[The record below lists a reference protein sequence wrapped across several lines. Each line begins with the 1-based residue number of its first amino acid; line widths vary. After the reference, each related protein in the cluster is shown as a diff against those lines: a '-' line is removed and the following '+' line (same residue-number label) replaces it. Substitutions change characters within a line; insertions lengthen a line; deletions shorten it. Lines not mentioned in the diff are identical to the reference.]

1 MVETIIRAIEELKL
15 KIKNNVET
23 ITQNQSSI
31 QAMLKHKMNTD
42 YAGQFELISEQNRE
56 LLAQNNDLIN
66 VQLTL
71 VNFIGKYKDTAIL
84 CQDVPLIDIY
94 SVTDEQ
100 EVFALTIK
108 GKLNFNEEHPFYHS
122 PTFIEK
128 LIHFYLQKEEYEYC
142 EELNRLKASSD
153 QEN

>member
-15 KIKNNVET
+15 KIRNNVEA
-23 ITQNQSSI
+23 ITQNQNSI
-31 QAMLKHKMNTD
+31 QAMLKHKMNED

-71 VNFIGKYKDTAIL
+71 VNFLGKYKDTAIL
-84 CQDVPLIDIY
+84 RQDIPLVDIY

-108 GKLNFNEEHPFYHS
+108 GKLSFNEDHPFYHS
-122 PTFIEK
+122 PNFLEK
-128 LIHFYLQKEEYEYC
+128 LIHFYMQKEEYEYC
-142 EELNRLKASSD
+142 QQLNQIKESIGK
-153 QEN
+153 

>member
-1 MVETIIRAIEELKL
+1 MVETIMRTIEELKQQ
-15 KIKNNVET
+15 IKNNVET

-31 QAMLKHKMNTD
+31 QAMLKHKMNAD

-71 VNFIGKYKDTAIL
+71 VNFLGKYKDTAIL
-84 CQDVPLIDIY
+84 RQDIPLIDIY

-108 GKLNFNEEHPFYHS
+108 GKLNFNEEHPFYQS
-122 PTFIEK
+122 PAFIEK

-142 EELNRLKASSD
+142 QQLNRLKESTG
-153 QEN
+153 QEK